1 LRSNGNIAMKVY
13 NNKIAIVTG
22 GASGIGRALC
32 EKLASSGAQVVI
44 ADIDANKAGRIA
56 SEIMRSGGNAQA
68 VELDVSDETA
78 VYRTV
83 KKISDTFGRLD
94 YFFNNAGICISGD
107 ARDIPVARWKRL
119 IDVDLFGVLYGT
131 LAAYDVMVRQGGGH
145 IVNISSIA
153 GFAPFAIN
161 TPYTTAKYGV
171 VGLTESFRAEAR
183 DLGVKVSLVCPGI
196 VQTEFYESMEVV
208 KASKDE
214 YTARLPSRLISAAAA
229 ADIIL
234 RRVAKN
240 RSLILFP
247 FHAHVLWWV
256 NKLAPWVTGRI
267 NLKMVRKFSEIR
279 QRSSQDI
286 LDPIDRIIP
295 D

>member
-1 LRSNGNIAMKVY
+1 
-13 NNKIAIVTG
+13 
-22 GASGIGRALC
+22 
-32 EKLASSGAQVVI
+32 
-44 ADIDANKAGRIA
+44 
-56 SEIMRSGGNAQA
+56 
-68 VELDVSDETA
+68 
-78 VYRTV
+78 
-83 KKISDTFGRLD
+83 
-94 YFFNNAGICISGD
+94 
-107 ARDIPVARWKRL
+107 
-119 IDVDLFGVLYGT
+119 
-131 LAAYDVMVRQGGGH
+131 
-145 IVNISSIA
+145 
-153 GFAPFAIN
+153 
-161 TPYTTAKYGV
+161 

-267 NLKMVRKFSEIR
+267 NLKMVRKFREIR